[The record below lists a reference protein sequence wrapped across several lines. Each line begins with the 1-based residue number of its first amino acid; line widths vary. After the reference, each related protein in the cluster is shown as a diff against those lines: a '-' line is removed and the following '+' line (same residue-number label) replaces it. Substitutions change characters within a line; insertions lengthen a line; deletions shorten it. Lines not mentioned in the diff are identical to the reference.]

1 MHIEYRLKES
11 MPVKIIGCYITGR
24 LCYEAGLDGFA
35 GGCRIFQ
42 RIHAAMMQAAVKAI
56 RGISRDRMVV
66 VKTPASSAVAIA
78 KFPAQAG

>member
-1 MHIEYRLKES
+1 MS
-11 MPVKIIGCYITGR
+11 
-24 LCYEAGLDGFA
+24 
-35 GGCRIFQ
+35 
-42 RIHAAMMQAAVKAI
+42 QAAVKAI